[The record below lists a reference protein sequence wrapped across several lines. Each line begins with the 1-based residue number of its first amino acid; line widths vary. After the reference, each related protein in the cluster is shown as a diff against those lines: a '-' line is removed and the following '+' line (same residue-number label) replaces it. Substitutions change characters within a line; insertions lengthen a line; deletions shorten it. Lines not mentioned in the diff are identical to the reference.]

1 MSDLGGM
8 KIGVLRVMFDR
19 VNDEGLMVQGFN
31 SVVTKDYIDSLSIT
45 EDDLYYFVDRLE
57 TMFPDAETL
66 DRFVIDSGLVS
77 DGGYIHSVVTLMLKS
92 RKLWCAVDYA
102 ENAWGNPDHTDL
114 YLTVFYDKGM

>member
-19 VNDEGLMVQGFN
+19 VNDDGLLVQGFN
-31 SVVTKDYIDSLSIT
+31 SVVTMDYIESLGIT

-57 TMFPDAETL
+57 TMFPDVETL
-66 DRFVIDSGLVS
+66 DRFVVDSGLVK
-77 DGGYIHSVVTLMLKS
+77 DAGHIQGVVTLMLKS
-92 RKLWCAVDYA
+92 RGLWGIVDYA

-114 YLTVFYDKGM
+114 YLTVFHDKGM